1 MTACA
6 TLQIDSCPIE
16 GFDTDKY
23 NTILNLKERHMN
35 TAVIAAVGYRSN
47 EDLTQNQKKVRKASN
62 VLLKPFDLMFDLS
75 KKINQLFVLVFSP

>member
-23 NTILNLKERHMN
+23 NTILNLKEHMN
-35 TAVIAAVGYRSN
+35 TAVIAAV
-47 EDLTQNQKKVRKASN
+47 DIDQ
-62 VLLKPFDLMFDLS
+62 M
-75 KKINQLFVLVFSP
+75 KI